1 MMRGRKGMTLV
12 EVIAV
17 AAITVVVLGAA
28 CAALYAGSAAS
39 AAGTAGYANHGDA
52 KLLERMLEDS
62 LPAASRVAVESGA
75 RTGEGVLDLYFD
87 SDGDA
92 VWEEDGRALLHVS
105 GIESIRLT
113 AAKAG
118 ADSGSHSVLSYTIV
132 AENGGHSYSLSGG
145 VVLGNIRDAEFDETL
160 SPESPGSAFLV
171 AAR

>member
-1 MMRGRKGMTLV
+1 MTLV

-52 KLLERMLEDS
+52 KLLERLLEDN
-62 LPAASRVAVESGA
+62 LPAASKVEYIDHGTP
-75 RTGEGVLDLYFD
+75 TGGVSLRFD

-92 VWEEDGRALLHVS
+92 VWEENGRAVLRVS

-113 AAKAG
+113 AEPAG
-118 ADSGSHSVLSYTIV
+118 AGSGSHSVLSYTIV
-132 AENGGHSYSLSGG
+132 AESGGHFYSLSGG
-145 VVLGNIRDAEFDETL
+145 IVLSNIRDAGFDATL
-160 SPESPGSAFLV
+160 SPGSAGFLAV
-171 AAR
+171 TR